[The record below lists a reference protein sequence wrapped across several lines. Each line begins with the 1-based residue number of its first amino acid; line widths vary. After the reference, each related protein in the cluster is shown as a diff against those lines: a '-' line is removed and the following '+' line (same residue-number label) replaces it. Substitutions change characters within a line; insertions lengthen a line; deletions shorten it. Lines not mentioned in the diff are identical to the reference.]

1 MTRPTKV
8 VLAAMA
14 TLGLACMTALTAS
27 ADTFPSKPITLIVP
41 WPAGGSTDISMRA
54 MAEAA
59 GKELGQ
65 PVVVENKAGAS
76 GTLGPAT
83 LRTAKPDG
91 YTIAQ
96 MPITM
101 FRLPLMKDKKVSW
114 DPKRDFTYICH
125 LSGYTFGVTTKADG
139 PIKSWADLIAYAKA
153 NPGKVTYAT
162 PGAGSSLHLGMEQ
175 IASRAGVKLTHV
187 PFKGGAETNA
197 AVLGGHTMLQAD
209 STGWRSLVDSGQ
221 LRLLVLWTEQRAKP
235 WPDVPTL
242 REVGIDLVFDSPW
255 GIAGPK
261 GMDPAVVKRI
271 DQAFK
276 KALDDPKVKEVL
288 NNFVFPVRY
297 ADQAGYLKIIEE
309 VTKYEKEGLEKIGL
323 AK

>member
-1 MTRPTKV
+1 
-8 VLAAMA
+8 
-14 TLGLACMTALTAS
+14 
-27 ADTFPSKPITLIVP
+27 
-41 WPAGGSTDISMRA
+41 
-54 MAEAA
+54 
-59 GKELGQ
+59 
-65 PVVVENKAGAS
+65 
-76 GTLGPAT
+76 
-83 LRTAKPDG
+83 
-91 YTIAQ
+91 
-96 MPITM
+96 
-101 FRLPLMKDKKVSW
+101 
-114 DPKRDFTYICH
+114 
-125 LSGYTFGVTTKADG
+125 VTTKADG

>member
-1 MTRPTKV
+1 MRTNTKA
-8 VLAAMA
+8 VLTAMA
-14 TLGLACMTALTAS
+14 TAAVAVVTAISAA

-65 PVVVENKAGAS
+65 PVVVENKAGAA

-114 DPKRDFTYICH
+114 TPATDFTYICH

-139 PIKSWADLIAYAKA
+139 PIKTWADMIAYAKA
-153 NPGKVTYAT
+153 NPGKVTYAS

-175 IASRAGVKLTHV
+175 IASRAGIKLTHV

-209 STGWRSLVDSGQ
+209 STGWRSLVDSGK
-221 LRLLVLWTEQRAKP
+221 LRLLVLWTEKRAKF

-242 REVGIDLVFDSPW
+242 RDVGVDLVFDSPW

-261 GMDPAVVKRI
+261 GMDPAIVKRL

-276 KALDDPKVKEVL
+276 KAIEDPKVLEVL
-288 NNFVFPVRY
+288 DSFVFPVRY

-309 VTKYEKEGLEKIGL
+309 TTKNEKEGLEKIGL

>member
-1 MTRPTKV
+1 M
-8 VLAAMA
+8 AMA
-14 TLGLACMTALTAS
+14 AAAGLSTMTAL

-41 WPAGGSTDISMRA
+41 WPAGGSTDVSMRA
-54 MAEAA
+54 MADAA
-59 GKELGQ
+59 SKDLGQ

-83 LRTAKPDG
+83 LRNAKPDG

-96 MPITM
+96 MPVTM
-101 FRLPLMKDKKVSW
+101 FRLPMMKDKKVTW
-114 DPKRDFTYICH
+114 DPLKDFTYIAH

-139 PIKSWADLIAYAKA
+139 PIKSWADLIAHAKA
-153 NPGKVTYAT
+153 NPGKVTYAS

-175 IASRAGVKLTHV
+175 IASRAGIQLTHV

-197 AVLGGHTMLQAD
+197 AVLGGHTTLQAD
-209 STGWRSLVDSGQ
+209 STGWRPLVDSGQ
-221 LRLLVLWTEQRAKP
+221 LRLLVLWTEKRSKF

-255 GIAGPK
+255 GIVGPK
-261 GMDPAVVKRI
+261 GMDPAIVKRL

-276 KALDDPKVKEVL
+276 KALDDPKVSEVL
-288 NNFVFPVRY
+288 DGFVFPVRY
-297 ADQAGYLKIIEE
+297 ADQAGYMKIVED
-309 VTKYEKEGLEKIGL
+309 VMKSEKEGLEKIGL

>member
-1 MTRPTKV
+1 
-8 VLAAMA
+8 MA
-14 TLGLACMTALTAS
+14 SVALACATAVTAA

-59 GKELGQ
+59 GKDLGQ

-101 FRLPLMKDKKVSW
+101 FRLPLMKGKKVSW
-114 DPKRDFTYICH
+114 DPQRDFTYICH

-139 PIKSWADLIAYAKA
+139 PIKSWAELIAYAKA
-153 NPGKVTYAT
+153 NPGKVTYAS

-175 IASRAGVKLTHV
+175 IASRAGVQFTHV

-209 STGWRSLVDSGQ
+209 STGWRSLVDSGK
-221 LRLLVLWTEQRAKP
+221 LRLLVLWTEKRSKF

-242 REVGIDLVFDSPW
+242 RDVGIDLVFDSPW

-261 GMDPAVVKRI
+261 GMDPAIVKRI

-276 KALDDPKVKEVL
+276 KALDDPKVKDVL
-288 NNFVFPVRY
+288 DSFVFPVRY

-309 VTKYEKEGLEKIGL
+309 VTKNEKEGLAKIGL

>member
-1 MTRPTKV
+1 MLAFACWSAFGV
-8 VLAAMA
+8 V
-14 TLGLACMTALTAS
+14 
-27 ADTFPSKPITLIVP
+27 ADTYPSKPITLIVP
-41 WPAGGSTDISMRA
+41 WPAGGSTDITMRA
-54 MAEAA
+54 MADAA
-59 GKELGQ
+59 SKDLGQ

-83 LRTAKPDG
+83 LRAAKPDG
-91 YTIAQ
+91 YTISQ
-96 MPITM
+96 IPITM
-101 FRLPLMKDKKVSW
+101 FRLPLMKDKKVTW
-114 DPKRDFTYICH
+114 DPINDFTYIAH
-125 LSGYTFGVTTKADG
+125 LSGYTFGVTAKADG
-139 PIKSWADLIAYAKA
+139 PIKSWADLISYAKA

-175 IASRAGVKLTHV
+175 IAAKAGIQLTHV

-209 STGWRSLVDSGQ
+209 STGWRSLVDSGE
-221 LRLLVLWTEQRAKP
+221 LRLLVLWTEQRSKF

-242 REVGIDLVFDSPW
+242 KEVGIDLVFDSPW

-261 GMDPAVVKRI
+261 GMDPAIVKRL

-276 KALDDPKVKEVL
+276 KALEDKKVVEML
-288 NNFVFPVRY
+288 DSFVFPVRY

-309 VTKYEKEGLEKIGL
+309 VQKTEKEGLEKIGL